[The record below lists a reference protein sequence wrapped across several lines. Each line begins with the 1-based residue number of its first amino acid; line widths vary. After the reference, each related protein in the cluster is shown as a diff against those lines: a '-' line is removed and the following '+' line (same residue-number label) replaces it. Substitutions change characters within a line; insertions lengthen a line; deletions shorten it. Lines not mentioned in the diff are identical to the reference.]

1 MDFSKPNKILITHSM
16 YTQEVLIEELA
27 SLGYK
32 GIPHERLNV
41 TVKGTIQDI
50 IKLNLSLRTAH
61 RVLMHL
67 FSFRTDN
74 LTDFYGHMKKYS
86 WEELIPTDGYFRINS
101 YCKQHTIRD
110 TQIVSLKAKDAIA
123 DHFMQS
129 FGHRPDSG
137 KESNQLVFFIHWIN
151 DNCNVYL
158 DSSGESIARHGY
170 RLHGG
175 EAPLSESLAASI
187 ILTSRWDRKSTFI
200 NPMCGSGTLAI
211 EAALMAT
218 NRYPGLFR
226 NNYSF
231 KHLIDFDNDQFNKIK
246 DDVKQKATSNSL
258 PTIIATDKNSSAI
271 RLAQMNAKK
280 AGVDQL
286 IQFKRCNFKNTPIPD
301 DQGILI
307 LNPEYGERMGDE
319 ESLAPIYQEIGDF
332 FKQKCQGYTGYVFTG
347 NPFLSKKIGL
357 RTKRKSPFMNGKIE
371 CRLLEYELYS
381 GSKKNQE

>member
-1 MDFSKPNKILITHSM
+1 M

-32 GIPHERLNV
+32 AIPHERLNV

-74 LTDFYGHMKKYS
+74 LNDFYGHMKMYS

-123 DHFMQS
+123 DRFVQS

-211 EAALMAT
+211 EAALMAA

-231 KHLIDFDNDQFNKIK
+231 KHLIDFDKDQFNKIK

-286 IQFKRCNFKNTPIPD
+286 IQFKRCDFKNTPIPD

-307 LNPEYGERMGDE
+307 INPEYGERMGDE
-319 ESLAPIYQEIGDF
+319 ESLAPMYQEIGDF

-357 RTKRKSPFMNGKIE
+357 RTKRKSSFMNGKIE

-381 GSKKNQE
+381 GSKKKQK